1 MRSRQG
7 SPCRLGEEEQEV
19 EPGAGAGLGKVAGP
33 GEGLGVEA
41 SDSEEDL
48 PDFIFTFC
56 KFIVFIVTTMCAH
69 SHLTQPWD
77 KRRN

>member
-1 MRSRQG
+1 MFTM
-7 SPCRLGEEEQEV
+7 

-56 KFIVFIVTTMCAH
+56 KFIVFIVF
-69 SHLTQPWD
+69 
-77 KRRN
+77 